1 MARRAAAKPA
11 AVRPAAARP
20 AAAEPVIA
28 APIAAAPGAAPPPLE
43 LAVVLQGGG
52 AYGAYE
58 FGALLALLECLEA
71 ANRMGPAVV
80 LKAVTGVSIGAM
92 NAACV
97 VGADGPADARARL
110 SALWEEITLVVPAM
124 PRLFGEHPTYG
135 AFARDLSIF
144 GLPGFYGPRADFWSL
159 PRWTHVYDRAPL
171 VATLSRHVDFARLN
185 AAGTAFV
192 VTAVDVDTAEL
203 RQFHNAAFATPAD
216 TIGPEHVMA
225 SGSLPPG
232 FSWTEIGGRAY
243 WDGGLVDNTP
253 LGAAID
259 AFSAGDARR
268 MLVVMNLFPAKA
280 PRPANL
286 FEVDDRVQEMRYGNR
301 IRQDRATA
309 ERINRLVATIDDLAA
324 LVPDLASRTDLA
336 ARVERARR
344 YKIISRIVDVDF
356 HDDAGDDA
364 PAPQDRGD
372 GAGGG
377 RDFSAAT
384 VARRRDVGYVRGKA
398 RLEAA
403 FAGAGIPVP

>member
-1 MARRAAAKPA
+1 MARRTAARPA
-11 AVRPAAARP
+11 TVSPAAARP
-20 AAAEPVIA
+20 TTAE
-28 APIAAAPGAAPPPLE
+28 PIAAASDAAASPLE

-71 ANRMGPAVV
+71 ANRSGPAVI

-110 SALWEEITLVVPAM
+110 SALWDDITLVVPAM
-124 PRLFGEHPTYG
+124 PTLFGEHPAQD

-144 GLPGFYGPRADFWSL
+144 GLPGFYGPRTDLWSL

-171 VATLSRHVDFARLN
+171 VATLSRNVDFARLN
-185 AAGTAFV
+185 AGATAFV

-216 TIGPEHVMA
+216 TIGPEHVLA

-232 FSWTEIGGRAY
+232 FSWTEIGGHAY

-259 AFSAGDARR
+259 AFSAGNERR
-268 MLVVMNLFPAKA
+268 MLVVMNLFPARA

-309 ERINRLVATIDDLAA
+309 ERINRLVATVEELAA
-324 LVPDLASRTDLA
+324 VVPDLASRADLA
-336 ARVERARR
+336 ARVEKARG
-344 YKIISRIVDVDF
+344 YKIIRQIVDVDF
-356 HDDAGDDA
+356 HDDAGDA
-364 PAPQDRGD
+364 IPAPQDRGD

-377 RDFSAAT
+377 RDFSEAT
-384 VARRRDVGYVRGKA
+384 VARRRDIGHARGKA

-403 FAGAGIPVP
+403 FAEAGLAVP